1 MIISGQTTLSET
13 KSKSLLQQFGVVFA
27 AEIEVTLD
35 GDPIEKAVKAAEQ
48 IGFPVVVKL
57 CGDSIAHK
65 TERGLVRLGV
75 DSASATAVHA

>member
-35 GDPIEKAVKAAEQ
+35 GDPIEKAVKAA
-48 IGFPVVVKL
+48 
-57 CGDSIAHK
+57 
-65 TERGLVRLGV
+65 
-75 DSASATAVHA
+75 